1 MMNNDPESK
10 NDPID
15 IDVKA
20 EEDRCLKIM
29 NGQLPKETITAF
41 DLHKFFITNNEKGKP
56 NKDEN
61 KPGISVDD
69 GEVTHHKK
77 VLQAVNGT
85 SFSIKNKES
94 FALLGVNGA
103 GKSTTFKMLSL
114 NEVISKGSIRI
125 NEHSQDDLYKD

>member
-1 MMNNDPESK
+1 MRGE
-10 NDPID
+10 
-15 IDVKA
+15 
-20 EEDRCLKIM
+20 
-29 NGQLPKETITAF
+29 LPQETITAH
-41 DLHKFFITNNEKGKP
+41 DLHKFFITENQQDK

-69 GEVTHHKK
+69 GRINYHKK

-114 NEVISKGSIRI
+114 NEVVSRG
-125 NEHSQDDLYKD
+125 